1 MIALRS
7 ILFNLAFYI
16 NLIVR
21 MIVFSPYYFLA
32 DRKKAWSVPKNWVRA
47 NH

>member
-21 MIVFSPYYFLA
+21 MIVFSP
-32 DRKKAWSVPKNWVRA
+32 
-47 NH
+47 